1 MLAAVMEGFGHVRI
15 QEVAEPTVE
24 QDNHVV
30 VRVAGA
36 GVCRT
41 DLETLDGGL
50 KDTNGT
56 PKMPYVLGHENAGW
70 VEETGSDVEG
80 LRRGDPVLVHPLVT
94 CGNCPGCRSGRDMY
108 CRNSHFPGVDGTT
121 WGGFAELMRT
131 VDRSLIRVPHDAN
144 LLELAPYTDAGITA
158 YHAVKRALP
167 YLVPGSTAVV
177 IGVGGV
183 GHFGLQL
190 LKLLSEA
197 TVAAVEITEGRKK
210 LAKDLGAD
218 YIFDG
223 TGAGYVDD
231 VIDLTAGLGAEVVID
246 FVGDSITPAASLRML
261 QKGGVYSVVG
271 VGGDFTL
278 STLEVAVREI
288 NVMGNLVGSY
298 QELCELVSLQKAGLR
313 SEHVSY
319 PLEGAAKALDDLRT
333 GRAEGRA
340 VLTPSEN

>member
-1 MLAAVMEGFGHVRI
+1 MLAAVMEGFGQARM

-24 QDNHVV
+24 QGNEVI
-30 VRVAGA
+30 VRLAGA

-56 PKMPYVLGHENAGW
+56 PQMPYVLGHENAGW
-70 VEETGSDVEG
+70 VEEIGSDVDG
-80 LRRGDPVLVHPLVT
+80 LRRGDPVLVHPLIT
-94 CGNCPGCRSGRDMY
+94 CGKCPGCRSGRDMY
-108 CRNSHFPGVDGTT
+108 CRNSYFPGVDGTT

-131 VDRSLIRVPHDAN
+131 VDRSLIRVPPDTD
-144 LLELAPYTDAGITA
+144 LVELAPYTDAGVTA

-167 YLVPGSTAVV
+167 YLIPGSTAVV

-190 LKLLSEA
+190 LKALSEV
-197 TVAAVEITEGRKK
+197 TVVAVEITENRMN
-210 LAKDLGAD
+210 LAYELGAD
-218 YIFDG
+218 LTFDG
-223 TGAGYVDD
+223 TSDQYIED
-231 VIDLTAGLGAEVVID
+231 VIDLTAGLGADVVID
-246 FVGDSITPAASLRML
+246 FVGDSTTPAASLRML
-261 QKGGVYSVVG
+261 RKGGVYSVVG
-271 VGGDFTL
+271 VGGDFSL

-298 QELCELVSLQKAGLR
+298 QELCELVSLQKSGLR
-313 SEHVSY
+313 SEHTVY
-319 PLEGAAKALDDLRT
+319 PLEEAPQALDDLRA

-340 VLTPSEN
+340 VLTPSER